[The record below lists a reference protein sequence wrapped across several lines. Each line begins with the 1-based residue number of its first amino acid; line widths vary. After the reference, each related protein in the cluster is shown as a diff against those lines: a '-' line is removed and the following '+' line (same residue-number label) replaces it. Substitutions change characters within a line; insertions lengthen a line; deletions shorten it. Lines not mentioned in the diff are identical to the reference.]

1 MKDEKKNNEK
11 EIIITTL
18 SVLILIVAVFGISYS
33 IWSQTFYGTKE
44 NSINTGYVSF
54 TYNESDTNVI
64 DIKNAVPMTDAN
76 GKMLTGGSNTFDFT
90 VSAKFAGVSSIGYE
104 VYATPIEKTI
114 DTKYVKVY
122 LTDQND
128 NPISGFDT
136 TVPTYDNLTDSS
148 ETGSKT
154 IYKSELTKSEEV
166 KKYRLRVWI
175 SSDYDYPEESKKLSF
190 KVNVKGMA

>member
-1 MKDEKKNNEK
+1 MKNEKKNNKK

-175 SSDYDYPEESKKLSF
+175 SSDYDYTEVSK
-190 KVNVKGMA
+190 